1 MDKLMKDVED
11 TNEELRSIRQKS
23 TEEKQ
28 KLLDERDELNQKIR
42 TLGTRLMDS
51 ERNLNK
57 EKDSK
62 KKIQDE
68 YEDEIKR
75 LKKELEQREKYWQ
88 DREGKPQYA
97 HT

>member
-1 MDKLMKDVED
+1 MKDVEE
-11 TNEELRSIRQKS
+11 TNEEIRTIRQKS

-42 TLGTRLMDS
+42 SLGTKLMDV

-68 YEDEIKR
+68 YEDEVKR
-75 LKKELEQREKYWQ
+75 LKKELEQRDKYWQ
-88 DREGKPQYA
+88 DREGKIIA
-97 HT
+97 L